1 MPRPRLT
8 GRARAGLVAALLTTL
23 VASGCSGDASADGGF
38 EGTALDNPLPVPDI
52 ALTDT
57 SGEPYSLVR
66 DTDKRLSLVFFGYS
80 NCPDICQTVMAS
92 LAGAV
97 NRLDDADRDQVE
109 VIFVTTDPARDTE
122 TALRR
127 YLDRFSPDFVGLTG
141 DIDTIIDVG
150 RPLAV
155 YVSDGEELPTGGY
168 DLGGHST
175 QITAIDSDDVAPVY
189 WSQDTSQSEFADDI
203 HTLLGE
209 EP

>member
-1 MPRPRLT
+1 MA
-8 GRARAGLVAALLTTL
+8 RARTALASALFLLLVAT
-23 VASGCSGDASADGGF
+23 GCSSDASADGGF
-38 EGTALDNPLPVPDI
+38 EGNTLDNPLAVPDI

-57 SGEPYSLVR
+57 AGDDYSLAA

-92 LAGAV
+92 LAGAI
-97 NRLDDADRDQVE
+97 NRLDEVDRKEVE
-109 VIFVTTDPARDTE
+109 VIFVTTDPVRDTE
-122 TALRR
+122 AALRR
-127 YLDRFSPDFVGLTG
+127 YLDRFNPDFIGLTG
-141 DIDTIIDVG
+141 DIDTIIAVG

-155 YVSDGEELPTGGY
+155 YVNDGVELPTGGF

-175 QITAIDSDDVAPVY
+175 QVTAIDSEGEAPVY

>member
-1 MPRPRLT
+1 MARPGGP
-8 GRARAGLVAALLTTL
+8 GRGRAGLAAALLTVL
-23 VASGCSGDASADGGF
+23 VASGCGGGASADDGF
-38 EGTALDNPLPVPDI
+38 NGKALDNPLPVPDI
-52 ALTDT
+52 ALSDT
-57 SGEPYSLVR
+57 SGNDFSLAA

-80 NCPDICQTVMAS
+80 NCPDICQTVMGQ
-92 LAGAV
+92 LAGAI
-97 NRLDDADRDQVE
+97 NRLDDADREQVE

-127 YLDRFSPDFVGLTG
+127 YLDRFNPDFIGLTG

-155 YVSDGEELPTGGY
+155 YVNDGVELPTGGF

-175 QITAIDSDDVAPVY
+175 QITAIDSDDQAPVY

>member
-1 MPRPRLT
+1 MPSPWRS
-8 GRARAGLVAALLTTL
+8 GRGRAGLASALLLVL
-23 VASGCSGDASADGGF
+23 VASGCSSDASAEGGF
-38 EGTALDNPLPVPDI
+38 NGQTLDNPLPVPDI

-57 SGEPYSLVR
+57 SGADYSLAA

-92 LAGAV
+92 LAGAID
-97 NRLDDADRDQVE
+97 RLDEADRDQVE
-109 VIFVTTDPARDTE
+109 VVFVTTDPVRDTE
-122 TALRR
+122 SALRR
-127 YLDRFSPDFVGLTG
+127 YLDRFDADFTGLTG
-141 DIDTIIDVG
+141 DIETIIDVG

-155 YVSDGEELPTGGY
+155 YVNDGVELPTGGF

-175 QITAIDSDDVAPVY
+175 QVTAIDSDDRAPVY
-189 WSQDTSQSEFADDI
+189 WSQDTSQAEFADDI

>member
-1 MPRPRLT
+1 MARAWRT
-8 GRARAGLVAALLTTL
+8 GRRCSALVGGLLAML
-23 VASGCSGDASADGGF
+23 VVTGCSGGATADGGF
-38 EGTALDNPLPVPDI
+38 NGNMLDNPLPVPDI

-57 SGEPYSLVR
+57 SGDDFSLSA
-66 DTDKRLSLVFFGYS
+66 DTDERLSLVFFGYS

-92 LAGAV
+92 LAGAI

-127 YLDRFSPDFVGLTG
+127 YLDRFDPDFVGLTG

-155 YVSDGEELPTGGY
+155 YVNDGVELPTGGF

-175 QITAIDSDDVAPVY
+175 QVTAIDSTDEAPVY
-189 WSQDTSQSEFADDI
+189 WDQYTSQSEFADDI